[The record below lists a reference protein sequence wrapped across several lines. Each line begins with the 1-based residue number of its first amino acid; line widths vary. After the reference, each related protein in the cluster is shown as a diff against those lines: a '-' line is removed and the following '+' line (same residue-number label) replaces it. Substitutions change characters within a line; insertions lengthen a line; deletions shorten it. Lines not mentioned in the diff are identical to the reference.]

1 MPCAAPKPSCL
12 RTAAK
17 AVGGAVFAAAGGFR
31 RARGVG
37 VVFTFHRVLP
47 GDAPVSGPMANLVVR
62 QEDFR
67 AFLAETAARAVPV
80 PLDEALLSAAAPA
93 DRPWFAVT
101 FDDGWRDNFLYAFPV
116 LRQLGIPATVFLA
129 TGAVEQ
135 REPFWW
141 QGLDALGRDV
151 EAAKTLSAAD
161 RAAAAAAAFGEVG
174 KTRFRN
180 DFLSWEDIAEMEA
193 SGLVRFGAHSHGH
206 GILPQLD
213 PAAAEADLA
222 LNLALLSRRLARPRS
237 RFFAWPDGQA
247 DARLLEP
254 LRAAGFAGAV
264 TTAPGCVRAGGG
276 SGEWREIARVNVDRA
291 LASSRALRRWAF
303 VKALAI
309 D

>member
-1 MPCAAPKPSCL
+1 MQRAASKPSFL

-17 AVGGAVFAAAGGFR
+17 ALAGAAFAAAGGFR
-31 RARGVG
+31 RARGAG

-47 GDAPVSGPMANLVVR
+47 GEVPASGPMANLAVR
-62 QEDFR
+62 QADFR

-80 PLDEALLSAAAPA
+80 PLDEALLSGAAPA

-101 FDDGWRDNFLYAFPV
+101 FDDGWRDNFLHAFPV
-116 LRQLGIPATVFLA
+116 LRELGIPATVFLA

-151 EAAKTLSAAD
+151 EAAKTLSAAE

-174 KTRFRN
+174 KTRFRD
-180 DFLSWEDIAEMEA
+180 DFLSWEEIAEMEA

-213 PAAAEADLA
+213 SAAAEADLA
-222 LNLALLSRRLARPRS
+222 LNLALLSRRLARPAS
-237 RFFAWPDGQA
+237 RFFSWPDGQA
-247 DARLLEP
+247 DARLVEP

-264 TTAPGCVRAGGG
+264 TTAPGAVRPGGG
-276 SGEWREIARVNVDRA
+276 GEWREIPRVNVDRA
-291 LASSRALRRWAF
+291 LASTHALRRWAF
-303 VKALAI
+303 VKALSFA
-309 D
+309 